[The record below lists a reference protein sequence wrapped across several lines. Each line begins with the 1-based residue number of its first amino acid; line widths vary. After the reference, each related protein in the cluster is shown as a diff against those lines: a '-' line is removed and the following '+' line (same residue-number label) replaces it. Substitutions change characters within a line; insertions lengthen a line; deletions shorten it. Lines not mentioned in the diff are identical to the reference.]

1 MICFTC
7 CGTFVQG
14 IDSGNYF
21 TFPTLLACYWTL
33 ATNMKGACKTNFWPK
48 LGFCPNG
55 SDPIPTFETKTTTIQ
70 NGDFVGILSQ
80 YGRGSP
86 VPTKKS
92 LKITSKSPIIKKWD
106 FSMKKLYAWNSL
118 KCIPWENNTEQG
130 LAFKLLQETI
140 HMTWDSA
147 EPSGSVD
154 AIKA

>member
-1 MICFTC
+1 MLCKQCNSTRSYFPFPSNNFCCSLSMICFTC

-80 YGRGSP
+80 YGGGSI

-92 LKITSKSPIIKKWD
+92 PKMPSKITKNHKKISNHQKNWD
-106 FSMKKLYAWNSL
+106 FFMNK
-118 KCIPWENNTEQG
+118 
-130 LAFKLLQETI
+130 
-140 HMTWDSA
+140 
-147 EPSGSVD
+147 
-154 AIKA
+154 